1 MFNFKHELCFLYF
14 LFATIMKC
22 SLRLFIFVS
31 FVYFWWINGSVK
43 APPLQKISIQVS
55 SHTSSASGC
64 ECNWSLFQKIHTK
77 KHVRLRLLNYN
88 MLELNIIIIIIYDLK
103 FLLIYQDL
111 FPSQSHV
118 CNSLNI
124 GFMSTTIFEN
134 GKEAEKC
141 PVWIPFPSET
151 LTYGLSGRWS
161 TRCLLQR
168 RHLNDYRNNN
178 NNRGRGRGG

>member
-31 FVYFWWINGSVK
+31 FVDFWWINGSVK
-43 APPLQKISIQVS
+43 APLLQKISIRVS
-55 SHTSSASGC
+55 SHTSSALGC

-103 FLLIYQDL
+103 FLLIYQDP

-124 GFMSTTIFEN
+124 GFMSTTIFESGQGSREMPGVDTISQRN
-134 GKEAEKC
+134 INIWSQWKVEYKMPIIEEAPE
-141 PVWIPFPSET
+141 
-151 LTYGLSGRWS
+151 
-161 TRCLLQR
+161 
-168 RHLNDYRNNN
+168 
-178 NNRGRGRGG
+178 